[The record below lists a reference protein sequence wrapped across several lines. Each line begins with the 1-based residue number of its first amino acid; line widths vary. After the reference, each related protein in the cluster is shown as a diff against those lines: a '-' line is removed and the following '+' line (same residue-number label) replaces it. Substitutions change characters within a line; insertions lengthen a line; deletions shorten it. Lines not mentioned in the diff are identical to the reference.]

1 MGFGRSD
8 AGQQLFDLLE
18 RLGMSLREW
27 ADHDTIQQRYL
38 TSAHAERIEREEN
51 ERQKAKRKSKRA

>member
-27 ADHDTIQQRYL
+27 SEHDTVQQRYL
-38 TSAHAERIEREEN
+38 TSAHTERIQREEN
-51 ERQKAKRKSKRA
+51 ERKKAKRKSKRA

>member
-1 MGFGRSD
+1 MGFGESD

-27 ADHDTIQQRYL
+27 ATHDTVQQRYL
-38 TSAHAERIEREEN
+38 TSAHTERMRREEN
-51 ERQKAKRKSKRA
+51 ERKKAERTR

>member
-1 MGFGRSD
+1 MGFGQSD

-27 ADHDTIQQRYL
+27 AKHDTVQQRYL
-38 TSAHAERIEREEN
+38 TSAHTERIQREEN
-51 ERQKAKRKSKRA
+51 ERKKAERTR